1 YTRSSYLQQG
11 KATYVKS
18 IFLFV
23 RFVLL
28 EKNRTFQYSRGWTN
42 GKRAHKRDDGREL
55 AGNLEKILTPC
66 QMNKLKYMLEG
77 RPLNERPKIQQLCFN
92 IKFNKN

>member
-1 YTRSSYLQQG
+1 MGSNIRTSTLLLIFVTF
-11 KATYVKS
+11 ATVAAQ
-18 IFLFV
+18 
-23 RFVLL
+23 
-28 EKNRTFQYSRGWTN
+28 TFQYSRGWTN